1 MGAAAACAP
10 RLLSLSGGPRLG
22 QKNKRIPNA
31 PTCRGQAL
39 RLTASFFWGLC
50 GASEPSIVGSYAAR
64 RRLQRVFHLI
74 YTFFEFD
81 FLLVLHFGRERIQ
94 TSVFFLELF
103 WPFVANKK
111 RRNT

>member
-31 PTCRGQAL
+31 PTCWVQAL

-74 YTFFEFD
+74 YTFFAFD

-94 TSVFFLELF
+94 TSVFFWSYF
-103 WPFVANKK
+103 GPSSRTKK
-111 RRNT
+111 EGI